1 MMLGLG
7 FGSQFKSFISSLV
20 VKITGSSLFSVREL
34 LSQAVSS
41 LRYQAEELNEPLKN
55 ANQLVAKPKSYPLS
69 EGRTS

>member
-7 FGSQFKSFISSLV
+7 FGSQFKSLISSLV

-55 ANQLVAKPKSYPLS
+55 ANQLVAKPKSYLLS